1 MEWILHYRALPNLI
15 RIYFDH
21 GCRLMLSG
29 LWSPVS
35 CYRSLVPGH
44 WSLVTYFN
52 TASTSFN
59 NLSTFSD
66 FVAQLVTK
74 RTAV

>member
-1 MEWILHYRALPNLI
+1 MQINVIWSLV
-15 RIYFDH
+15 
-21 GCRLMLSG
+21 SG
-29 LWSPVS
+29 LLQPVPGLLLPVTGPW
-35 CYRSLVPGH
+35 SLVP
-44 WSLVTYFN
+44 YFN